1 MTYCIIFDTETTGLP
16 KCKRGVPISMDNV
29 HLWPHII
36 QFSFIVYDV
45 SEMTIVKMVDYI
57 IKLPESIDI
66 PEESIAIH
74 GISREISNKQG
85 VLIHVA
91 LKEFMDMYAQ
101 SEYVVAHNLD
111 FDMNMVRAEIF
122 RMPIQVCH
130 PFTRSHRTNY
140 CQYIDSLA
148 FSKSSEYCTML
159 YGKKDCNIVRQNR
172 MGSYIKFPTLVEL
185 YTHRFG
191 VEPKNMHDS
200 FNDVVATLRCFLY
213 DMYKR
218 DFMLETTECSQLLEH
233 IK

>member
-1 MTYCIIFDTETTGLP
+1 M
-16 KCKRGVPISMDNV
+16 K
-29 HLWPHII
+29 
-36 QFSFIVYDV
+36 
-45 SEMTIVKMVDYI
+45 IVKMVDHI
-57 IKLPESIDI
+57 IKLPETIDI
-66 PEESIAIH
+66 PEESIAVH

-122 RMPIQVCH
+122 RMPIQVYH

-140 CQYIDSLA
+140 CQYIDSFA
-148 FSKSSEYCTML
+148 FSKTSEYCTML
-159 YGKKDCNIVRQNR
+159 HGKKDCNIVRQNR

-185 YTHRFG
+185 YTKRFG

-218 DFMLETTECSQLLEH
+218 DFMLETTEFSKLLEH